1 MMTAE
6 DFRRMMAAANTEG
19 DKGKRKVRH
28 DEDDYQV
35 AIVKHWDAYA
45 RAKFGTWAVKLLHHS
60 PNGGFRTEATG
71 ARFKKMGTRRGF
83 PDLFLMIPTSKKHG
97 LFIELKTE
105 DGRQSGSQKEYEKLL
120 KEQGY
125 EYVLLKAKD
134 AYDAV
139 TQFEGIVERY
149 LNENE

>member
-19 DKGKRKVRH
+19 DKGKKRKSPKHHEDKIQIACVR
-28 DEDDYQV
+28 
-35 AIVKHWDAYA
+35 WFSMAYP
-45 RAKFGTWAVKLLHHS
+45 KLKMLLHHS
-60 PNGGFRTEATG
+60 PNGGWREARTAAIFEY
-71 ARFKKMGTRRGF
+71 MGVRRGF
-83 PDLFLMIPTSKKHG
+83 PDLMLLIAKHGYHG
-97 LFIELKTE
+97 LFIELKAK